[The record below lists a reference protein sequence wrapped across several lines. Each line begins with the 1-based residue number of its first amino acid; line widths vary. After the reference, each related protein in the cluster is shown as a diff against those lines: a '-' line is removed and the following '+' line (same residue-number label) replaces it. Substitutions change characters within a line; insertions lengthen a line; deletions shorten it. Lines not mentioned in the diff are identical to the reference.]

1 MQKMMLLLA
10 LSPLA
15 GFCQEAPKPADA
27 APQVAQSYVFV
38 KEPKEKS
45 DPMLNEA
52 AAFLEKNTVIY
63 LATCDGQSPRVR
75 PVRYTVIM
83 DNKLVIATSSK
94 KELSQ
99 QIEKNPNVEVSSA
112 AADGSVFIRFKGKA
126 AVCADADLKA
136 KFVAAHPKFQKMFGE
151 NLAVYLIEPEMVGI
165 FPVKGGPAKTKVF
178 TK

>member
-1 MQKMMLLLA
+1 MHKLTLALA
-10 LSPLA
+10 LSALA

-27 APQVAQSYVFV
+27 APQAAQSYVFFRES
-38 KEPKEKS
+38 KDKS
-45 DPMLNEA
+45 DPVLNEI

-63 LATCDGQSPRVR
+63 LATCDGQTPRVR

-112 AADGSVFIRFKGKA
+112 AADGSAFVRFKGKA
-126 AVCADADLKA
+126 AACADAELKA
-136 KFVAAHPKFQKMFGE
+136 KFVADHPKFQKLFGDG
-151 NLAVYLIEPEMVGI
+151 LVVYLVEPENVGL
-165 FPVKGGPAKTKVF
+165 FPMKGGQARTKTF

>member
-1 MQKMMLLLA
+1 MHKLTMALA
-10 LSPLA
+10 LSALA

-27 APQVAQSYVFV
+27 APQAAASYVFF
-38 KEPKEKS
+38 KESKDKS
-45 DPMLNEA
+45 DPLLNEA
-52 AAFLEKNTVIY
+52 AAFFEKNSAIY

-83 DNKLVIATSSK
+83 DNKLVIATSAK

-112 AADGSVFIRFKGKA
+112 AADGSVFVRFKGKA
-126 AVCADADLKA
+126 VACADAELKA
-136 KFVAAHPKFQKMFGE
+136 KFVADHPKFQKMFGD
-151 NLAVYLIEPEMVGI
+151 NLVVYLIDPERVGI
-165 FPVKGGPAKTKVF
+165 FPVKGGQAKTKTF